1 MIIRQSGGFSEL
13 DVDHSGGVTV
23 GVDGVDAYV
32 YLVSG
37 TTGDATVDGRLATLA
52 ARNADGDAPVVTHV
66 EEPASAADPIRL
78 RFNESLRDAAGNLV
92 TDAMALTQASGVIT
106 QSDGETYNITVDADV
121 RVLILTPTGASWTS
135 GVNRT
140 FRVEAGKLK
149 DVAANGVAQD
159 DKTVAI
165 P

>member
-1 MIIRQSGGFSEL
+1 MAQNVIQIEPFQYVHVLDNNENITRLEEGPQTFVRKDHEKIVVGPLPMIRVPPRHFVKIL
-13 DVDHSGGVTV
+13 
-23 GVDGVDAYV
+23 
-32 YLVSG
+32 
-37 TTGDATVDGRLATLA
+37 
-52 ARNADGDAPVVTHV
+52 N
-66 EEPASAADPIRL
+66 PAV
-78 RFNESLRDAAGNLV
+78 RDAEGNLV
-92 TDAMALTQASGVIT
+92 TDAMALTQASGAIT